1 MALRAL
7 QLKAYAAAIDALRV
21 SDPLSPNALQLVESL
36 KKTFKISEVSY
47 FLFLTILFNFSSHVT
62 APKFAERAPTDN
74 CAKSRSKSVDMT
86 PPRRGY
92 AASAAL
98 SRPQPSRLAWRQS
111 RSANSPTIL
120 SKVWKRTAQSLN
132 RCILLLNKRILLKMM
147 LLSRVQT
154 RLKLFSSEAISNR
167 KLSKI

>member
-36 KKTFKISEVSY
+36 KKTFKISEVSS
-47 FLFLTILFNFSSHVT
+47 FLLFANLFNFSSRVT

-74 CAKSRSKSVDMT
+74 SAKSRSKSVDMT

-92 AASAAL
+92 AASAAR
-98 SRPQPSRLAWRQS
+98 SRPQPSRLAWRPS
-111 RSANSPTIL
+111 RSANSLTIL
-120 SKVWKRTAQSLN
+120 SKVSKRTAQSQNL
-132 RCILLLNKRILLKMM
+132 CISLLNKRNLLKMI
-147 LLSRVQT
+147 LQSRVT
-154 RLKLFSSEAISNR
+154 RQKLFSSEAISNR